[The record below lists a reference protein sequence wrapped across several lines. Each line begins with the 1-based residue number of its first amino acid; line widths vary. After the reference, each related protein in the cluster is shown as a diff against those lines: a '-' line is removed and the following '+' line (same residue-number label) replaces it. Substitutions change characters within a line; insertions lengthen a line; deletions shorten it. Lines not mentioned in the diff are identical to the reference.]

1 MLTNFQE
8 FVFNVENLAKLTVD
22 IIEEVGFQR
31 KDKNG

>member
-8 FVFNVENLAKLTVD
+8 CVLNVKNLAKLTVD

>member
-1 MLTNFQE
+1 MPTEFQE
-8 FVFNVENLAKLTVD
+8 CVLKAENLAKLTVD